1 MATFDLGGLL
11 GNAFGGPSALD
22 DLLTEEQRAAIQR
35 QGALSAA
42 AALLQAAGPSTTRTS
57 LGQALGSAFTAGQA
71 GMQKGQE
78 SALTQMLTRQKLE
91 EARRGQTLQANIAKI
106 LMGEAPTAAAAP
118 SGEITPEEALAAP
131 GMAAG
136 PTVARAG
143 LIGQPRPQAAAEALS
158 PNELKARQYR
168 QVADVYAA
176 NGRGEEAKRFMEI
189 ADALAP
195 TRQEVVGEPI
205 KTATGYVMRT
215 KTGGFIPVPEQYA
228 PTAEVMGQPFEVSTP
243 DGKAVMVQQF
253 KDGSIKT
260 IEGFGPK
267 REMVLQTV
275 DGKVQAIDKSKLT
288 GTETFGTGMTP
299 AERARIEIEQAQ
311 LKIAQQR
318 LGLSQAEFARG
329 QYERMDTAQGIMYVP
344 KTPGFQPIPILDA
357 AGKPLT
363 SAGAKPSEG
372 ESNAAGFATRME
384 RVDQIL
390 GGLTSQAAPGTLS
403 AIAGSIPIVGP
414 ILQRGAQSDAQQQY
428 QQAAQDWIRAKLRK
442 ESGAAIGKDEM
453 EQEYRTYF
461 PQIGDSAAVLAQKEQ
476 ARAVATAAMKRSA
489 GRAYEPYVAPAP
501 PATPPAANRPAAA
514 QEGAVSAD
522 RSGRAIVFRNGQWVY
537 Q

>member
-1 MATFDLGGLL
+1 MATSFDLGGLL
-11 GNAFGGPSALD
+11 GNALGGSSALD
-22 DLLTEEQRAAIQR
+22 DLLTPEQRAAIQR

-42 AALLQAAGPSTTRTS
+42 AALLQASGPSTTRTG
-57 LGQALGSAFTAGQA
+57 LGQALGSAFAAGQA

-91 EARRGQTLQANIAKI
+91 EAKRGQTLQANIAKI
-106 LMGEAPTAAAAP
+106 LMGETPAAAAP
-118 SGEITPEEALAAP
+118 GGEITPEEALAAP

-143 LIGQPRPQAAAEALS
+143 LIGQPRPQAAAESLS

-189 ADALAP
+189 ADTLAP
-195 TRQEVVGEPI
+195 ARQEVVGEPI

-243 DGKAVMVQQF
+243 DGKPVIVQQF

-260 IEGFGPK
+260 VEGFGPK

-299 AERARIEIEQAQ
+299 AERARLEIEQAN

-344 KTPGFQPIPILDA
+344 KTPGFAPIPVTDA
-357 AGKPLT
+357 TGKPLT

-372 ESNAAGFATRME
+372 ESNAAGFAQRME

-390 GGLTSQAAPGTLS
+390 GGLTSQAAPGTIS
-403 AIAGSIPIVGP
+403 AIAGSIPVVGP
-414 ILQRGAQSDAQQQY
+414 LLQRGAQSDVQQQY

-476 ARAVATAAMKRSA
+476 ARAVATNAMKRSA
-489 GRAYEPYVAPAP
+489 GRAYEPYVAPAT
-501 PATPPAANRPAAA
+501 TPPAANRPAAA
-514 QEGAVSAD
+514 QEGATSTSA
-522 RSGRAIVFRNGQWVY
+522 SGRPIVFRNGQWVF